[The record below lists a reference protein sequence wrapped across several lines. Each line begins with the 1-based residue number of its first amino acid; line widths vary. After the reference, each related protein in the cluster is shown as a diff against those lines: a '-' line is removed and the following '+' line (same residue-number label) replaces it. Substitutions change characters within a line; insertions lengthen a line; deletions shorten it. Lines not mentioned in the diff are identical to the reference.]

1 VVRSAVVSNAAAAVV
16 DRFLAHRSSAETQ
29 GGYG

>member
-1 VVRSAVVSNAAAAVV
+1 VVRTAVVSNAAAAVV
-16 DRFLAHRSSAETQ
+16 DRFLALRSSSGAQ